1 MLEINSLPRDM
12 LMEVFRWLP
21 PQDIKMAVLVSKK
34 WMSLAEDPNLWKWT
48 KVTVKNRDDIN
59 MLFGKRI
66 NQTEVIRI
74 GASANWKA
82 EDWET
87 FFRAVIMLPKLKE
100 IVGTGH
106 NTNILSDTTL
116 HNMWSVKPG
125 LFAMALTKL
134 EVVNLYGTSIH
145 KGQITELF
153 EAMSRNSQ
161 LKKLNLRCQNLS
173 CMEPGKFAR
182 AVAGLEE
189 VKLTHTDI
197 TNRHVQALF
206 KKIYQTCQLKHLD
219 IRCCANILTSVE
231 PDLFAMVVS
240 KLEVAILYGTGLSD
254 NQITALCRVISQS
267 SNLKKLWIQDQGL
280 SCVEPKQ
287 LAMAITKIENVGMSG
302 TYITRDQQVELFNQ
316 MDRNSQIKSL
326 DLGGL
331 TLSDVEPILF
341 ASVLAR
347 LEYVNLQDAV
357 ITNMQKAEL
366 FSEVCQSTTLR
377 KLKCWNMELSSVD
390 SEILGT
396 AVARLEEVD
405 IGHTE
410 LTHEQLI
417 SIITHAQ
424 GETRLKKLT
433 LSPYRMIRWNM
444 WEVLW
449 NTRAVLG
456 DIIWLGLIKLNDYFD
471 YIALDWL
478 GSNENWDE
486 QDSNE
491 QDSDDESDG
500 GLELNDRLAD
510 LE

>member
-21 PQDIKMAVLVSKK
+21 PRDIKMAVLVSKK

-48 KVTVKNRDDIN
+48 KVTVQNRDDIN

-66 NQTEVIRI
+66 NWTKVIRI

-82 EDWET
+82 EDWEK

-106 NTNILSDTTL
+106 INNILLDTTL

-125 LFAMALTKL
+125 LLAMALTKL

-173 CMEPGKFAR
+173 CLEPGKFAR

-189 VKLTHTDI
+189 VKLTHTNI

-206 KKIYQTCQLKHLD
+206 KKISQTCQLKHLD
-219 IRCCANILTSVE
+219 IRCCANTLTSVE

-254 NQITALCRVISQS
+254 NQIMALFRVISQS
-267 SNLKKLWIQDQGL
+267 SNLKKLWIQDQAL
-280 SCVEPKQ
+280 YCVEPKQ
-287 LAMAITKIENVGMSG
+287 LAMAITKIENVAMSD

-316 MDRNSQIKSL
+316 MDRNSRIKSL

-331 TLSDVEPILF
+331 CLSDVEPILF
-341 ASVLAR
+341 ARVLAR
-347 LEYVNLQDAV
+347 LENVDLNDAV

-366 FSEVCQSTTLR
+366 FSKVCQSTTLR
-377 KLKCWNMELSSVD
+377 KLMCWNINMSSVD

-396 AVARLEEVD
+396 AVARLEEVNISD
-405 IGHTE
+405 TE
-410 LTHEQLI
+410 LTDEQLI

-424 GETRLKKLT
+424 GETRLKKLK
-433 LSPYRMIRWNM
+433 LCGYWHNWSFGSP
-444 WEVLW
+444 
-449 NTRAVLG
+449 
-456 DIIWLGLIKLNDYFD
+456 F
-471 YIALDWL
+471 
-478 GSNENWDE
+478 
-486 QDSNE
+486 
-491 QDSDDESDG
+491 
-500 GLELNDRLAD
+500 
-510 LE
+510 